1 MRHAPLQ
8 RRAFSDALL
17 EVGPSAPTLC
27 EGWTAHDLAAHCWVR
42 EHNPTALLGI
52 ASKRF
57 EHLAEGEMAK
67 VKQRMG
73 FVELAT
79 RLADTPRTP
88 ITLVPAADEA
98 VNTVEYLIHTEDV
111 RRANG
116 LPKRL
121 VPPDLEVA
129 LWRRLGLVGRLLFR
143 GGDVGV
149 VLEQAGSDAAPLRV
163 KAGSATVT
171 LVGRPSELLLF
182 AFGREQH
189 ADVRL
194 VGEQRAIDA
203 LLAAKRGA

>member
-1 MRHAPLQ
+1 MRYAPLQ

-42 EHNPTALLGI
+42 ERSPKALLGI

-57 EHLAEGEMAK
+57 EHLAEDEMAK
-67 VKQRMG
+67 VKARWG

-88 ITLVPAADEA
+88 ITWVPAADEA
-98 VNTVEYLIHTEDV
+98 VNTTEYLIHTEDV

-121 VPPDLEVA
+121 IEPGLEVV
-129 LWRRLGLVGRLLFR
+129 LWKRLGLIARMMFAGSP
-143 GGDVGV
+143 VGV
-149 VLEQAGSDAAPLRV
+149 VLESVGTDAAPLRV
-163 KAGSATVT
+163 KAGTSTVT
-171 LVGRPSELLLF
+171 LVGRPEELLLF
-182 AFGREQH
+182 AFGREKH

-194 VGEQRAIDA
+194 VGDQTAVDA